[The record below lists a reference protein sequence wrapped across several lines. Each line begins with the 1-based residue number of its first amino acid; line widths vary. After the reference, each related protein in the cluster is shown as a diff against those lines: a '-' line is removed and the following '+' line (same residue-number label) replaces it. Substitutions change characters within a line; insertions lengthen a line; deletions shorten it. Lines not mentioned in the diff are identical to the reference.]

1 MIALQLAVW
10 RRIKDSL
17 LEHTE
22 EELLAATDWT
32 SPLIKDYG
40 QLLAKKTEIL
50 CIFLTT
56 EP

>member
-17 LEHTE
+17 LEHRE

-32 SPLIKDYG
+32 SPLIKDNR
-40 QLLAKKTEIL
+40 QLLAKKIVN
-50 CIFLTT
+50 FYDH
-56 EP
+56 